1 MGLGSVVDAVTS
13 IADVFIQIGKLL
25 EYLIYALFELFPAF
39 ISLFNPINILN
50 DTITGV
56 ILSVKVIV
64 TNIIGFFKSKDGGY
78 DKCNDTGSGIF
89 GFRREKNKEGKIV
102 ASSDCGGDKTC
113 RKSYLLKYLVAIIC
127 PPLAL
132 FLYMGASGWF
142 HVIVCTIFTVYFYY
156 FPGLIYALL
165 HIVYLG

>member
-89 GFRREKNKEGKIV
+89 GF
-102 ASSDCGGDKTC
+102 
-113 RKSYLLKYLVAIIC
+113 
-127 PPLAL
+127 
-132 FLYMGASGWF
+132 
-142 HVIVCTIFTVYFYY
+142 
-156 FPGLIYALL
+156 
-165 HIVYLG
+165 